1 MRIKQTCILMLM
13 GIMILAVVQHVPLAV
28 AFKNSKASW
37 TFMVYLDADNN
48 LDEYG
53 QINLEQMKEGLAPNA
68 AVNVIVLMDRLNL
81 PAYIY
86 EVTHEEI
93 KIVKSL
99 GEVDMGSQQT
109 LSEFVTFAMKKYPA
123 DYFFLDLWDHGGGYR
138 GVCWDE
144 SSGNH
149 LTPHDVEMAVASA
162 ESQTKKFVH
171 VIGFDACLMGMIEI
185 CYELK
190 DVTNIVIGSEMLIPG
205 LGWPYTQLM
214 AYISVNPQIDP
225 ASLSTYL
232 VNGYVAYYPNYTVQL
247 SAINEENIPEMAASL
262 NNFVNAL
269 MTNIDA
275 YKGVIASARSDAQ
288 QKFILGTGGS
298 YFYVD
303 LYKFTILVG
312 ERVSDET
319 IAESAFNLMGK
330 LDAAVFA
337 EAHSEQVGNLD
348 AKQFGLT
355 INFPPNIQAYNSNYE
370 NYVPC
375 FVQGTLWCSFLMTY
389 YGTI

>member
-1 MRIKQTCILMLM
+1 MKIKQMTVLVLMATV
-13 GIMILAVVQHVPLAV
+13 ILAVSQHAPLVFAS
-28 AFKNSKASW
+28 KNSKASW

-93 KIVKSL
+93 RIVQSL
-99 GEVDMGSQQT
+99 GEVDMGIQQT
-109 LSEFVTFAMKKYPA
+109 LSYFVTFALKKYPA
-123 DYFFLDLWDHGGGYR
+123 DYFFLDLWNHGGGYR

-144 SSGNH
+144 SSDNH
-149 LTPHDVEMAVASA
+149 LSPHDVEMAVASA
-162 ESQTKKFVH
+162 EIQTKKFVH
-171 VIGFDACLMGMIEI
+171 IIGFDACLMGMIEI

-214 AYISVNPQIDP
+214 NYLSNNPQVDP
-225 ASLSTYL
+225 YTLSTYL
-232 VNGYVAYYPNYTVQL
+232 VNEYAAYYPKYTVQL
-247 SAINEENIPEMAASL
+247 SAINETSIPEMATSL
-262 NNFVNAL
+262 NNFAYAL

-275 YKGVIASARSDAQ
+275 YRGVIAGARSDAQ
-288 QKFILGTGGS
+288 QKFILGTWGS
-298 YFYVD
+298 YFYID
-303 LYKFTILVG
+303 LYKFTKLIG
-312 ERVSDET
+312 QRASDEN
-319 IAESAFNLMGK
+319 IAELASNLMSK
-330 LDAAVFA
+330 LDLAVFA
-337 EAHSEQVGNLD
+337 EAHTAYVGNLD

-355 INFPPNIQAYNSNYE
+355 INFPPNIQTYNSNYE
-370 NYVPC
+370 KYVPC
-375 FVQGTLWCSFLMTY
+375 SVQETLWWSFLMTY
-389 YGTI
+389 YEAS